1 VRGQYY
7 GIAAAIGK
15 IGAFIGTWAF
25 PVMIADFGGSSSPKG
40 NTGPFWVGSGL
51 AILSAT
57 VVYFLVTPLDHD
69 GMKEEDAKFREYLEA
84 HGFDVSLMGLPETET
99 VSYAEGKE
107 TDLAVKDT
115 SSATK
120 V

>member
-1 VRGQYY
+1 
-7 GIAAAIGK
+7 
-15 IGAFIGTWAF
+15 
-25 PVMIADFGGSSSPKG
+25 
-40 NTGPFWVGSGL
+40 
-51 AILSAT
+51 
-57 VVYFLVTPLDHD
+57 
-69 GMKEEDAKFREYLEA
+69 
-84 HGFDVSLMGLPETET
+84 MGLPETET